1 MCYIL
6 MVLSFCA
13 TLVSR
18 LSFLWHII
26 WLAWIFFYEL
36 GEVVT
41 CGQVG
46 VLYFNGIV
54 ILCSISIKASLLVAY
69 YLAGVDILL

>member
-1 MCYIL
+1 

-13 TLVSR
+13 ALVSR
-18 LSFLWHII
+18 LPFLWHTI

-41 CGQVG
+41 RGQVG

-54 ILCSISIKASLLVAY
+54 ILCNLSIKAFLLVAY
-69 YLAGVDILL
+69 HLAGVDILL